1 MHMADALLS
10 PAVGAAGYG
19 ISGGLLARAARR
31 VAGDRDYER
40 QVPLM
45 GVLGA
50 FIFAAQMINFSIPGT
65 GSSGHIGGGLLLSIL
80 LGPWPAFLVI
90 ASVLTVQCFFF
101 LDGGLLA
108 LGCNTFNLGF
118 WPAFL
123 GLPLYRWIRGR
134 SRSPLRE
141 TLAVVTAC
149 VVALELGAF
158 GVVAETLL
166 SGRTDI
172 PPGGFLALMLG
183 IHFPIALGEGL
194 LTGMVVAWA
203 RRFFADRVTPLSDQ
217 PAGSGF
223 KPLLVAFGL
232 LALLTAGVL
241 AWFASANPDGL
252 EWSLQKV
259 TGALEPEGVS
269 SSKLEISMGGLKGAA
284 LTALLIGALGW
295 GLHRLRPRPGKN
307 QIV

>member
-19 ISGGLLARAARR
+19 ISGGLLAWAARR
-31 VAGDRDYER
+31 VAANPDYER

-108 LGCNTFNLGF
+108 LGCNAFNLGF

-123 GLPLYRWIRGR
+123 GLPLYRFIRGR
-134 SRSPLRE
+134 SASPLRE

-149 VVALELGAF
+149 IVALELGAF

-166 SGRTDI
+166 SGRTEI

-183 IHFPIALGEGL
+183 IHLPIALGEGL
-194 LTGMVVAWA
+194 LTGIVVAWA
-203 RRFFADRVTPLSDQ
+203 RRFFADRVTPLSAQ

-223 KPLLVAFGL
+223 KPLLVGFGL

-241 AWFASANPDGL
+241 AWFASTQPDGL

-259 TGALEPEGVS
+259 TGALEPEGGP

-284 LTALLIGALGW
+284 LTALLVGALGW
-295 GLHRLRPRPGKN
+295 GLHRLQPRPKKT